1 MSETENNNNN
11 LSFEYHLDKAKEI
24 VAKLESGDCDLDE
37 MLTLYK
43 DGVDSLKFCN
53 QKLNEFEDK
62 ITFRTIDDC
71 HKSQVVHAGRIKHAL
86 DKREKRR

>member
-1 MSETENNNNN
+1 MSETEKKNNN

-43 DGVDSLKFCN
+43 DGVNSLKFCN

-62 ITFRTIDDC
+62 ITIIKDDINNEINSD
-71 HKSQVVHAGRIKHAL
+71 KSKWSLVYT
-86 DKREKRR
+86 